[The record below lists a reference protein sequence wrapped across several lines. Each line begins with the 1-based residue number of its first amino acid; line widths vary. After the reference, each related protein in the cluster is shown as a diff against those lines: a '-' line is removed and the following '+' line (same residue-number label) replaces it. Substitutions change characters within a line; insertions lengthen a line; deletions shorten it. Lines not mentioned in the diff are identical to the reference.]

1 MSETV
6 QFLTFP
12 HKLLIPL
19 RFNLQSLWLSN
30 GNITFP
36 QDASGK
42 VIFMKQAKVL
52 DDAELKRVLAVAAQG
67 KHAARNRMALLL
79 SHYSGLRVGE
89 IATLRWSD
97 VVGPGGEIKQQ
108 FYLKP
113 ENTKSNEARPV
124 HLGKRLQRELA
135 TYKSCLA
142 QQFRLTDA
150 LILSQKRGGFSAN
163 SLCQLFG
170 RLYAQAG
177 IDGATSHSGRR
188 WFITR
193 LAHSGISP
201 KVIMTLAGHRSL
213 ATTQRYIDVNDEM
226 MARAVEVL

>member
-1 MSETV
+1 M
-6 QFLTFP
+6 L
-12 HKLLIPL
+12 
-19 RFNLQSLWLSN
+19 N
-30 GNITFP
+30 
-36 QDASGK
+36 
-42 VIFMKQAKVL
+42 
-52 DDAELKRVLAVAAQG
+52 DAELKRVLTIVGQG
-67 KHAARNRMALLL
+67 KHAARNRIAVLL
-79 SHYSGLRVGE
+79 SHYAGLRVGE

-97 VVGPGGEIKQQ
+97 VLGANGELKQQ
-108 FYLKP
+108 FYLKA

-124 HLGKRLQRELA
+124 HLSKRLAKELA
-135 TYKSCLA
+135 AYRDGLRKEVRNA
-142 QQFRLTDA
+142 DP
-150 LILSQKRGGFSAN
+150 LIPSQKRGAFSAN

-170 RLYAQAG
+170 RLYAEAG

-193 LAHSGISP
+193 LAHSGVSP